1 MTPSFCAKV
10 WCFWIIACDLL
21 SAFLSALRLVL
32 HVNPWSQWK
41 NLHTSKFGFCV
52 DIYTCLPYVN
62 TYIYYIWLKNDLY
75 CYIISHLHLLS
86 FKKQRILPTKNEK
99 LPRKKKRKKTIFN
112 WPFWYLWPSFQPLE
126 ARLRI
131 PTRFLTHLTNLG
143 TAHHIWSWF
152 LRTSK
157 SMGFCFLIHWPKG
170 FFLGGREFPWVEF
183 KGLQKTTHD
192 MGVSQNNGWFI
203 MEKPMKMDGFGVS
216 LFSETPIS

>member
-1 MTPSFCAKV
+1 MIPSFCAKV

-62 TYIYYIWLKNDLY
+62 TVKYIYSYYIWLKNDLY
-75 CYIISHLHLLS
+75 CYIISHLHLLL
-86 FKKQRILPTKNEK
+86 FKKQRILLPENENHHE
-99 LPRKKKRKKTIFN
+99 KKKKTQFLIGLLVSLT
-112 WPFWYLWPSFQPLE
+112 WFQPLE

-152 LRTSK
+152 LRSSK
-157 SMGFCFLIHWPKG
+157 SMEFSSDE
-170 FFLGGREFPWVEF
+170 FFWGREFPWVEF
-183 KGLQKTTHD
+183 KGLQKPPWY
-192 MGVSQNNGWFI
+192 GCFQ
-203 MEKPMKMDGFGVS
+203 K
-216 LFSETPIS
+216 

>member
-1 MTPSFCAKV
+1 MIPSFCAKV

-75 CYIISHLHLLS
+75 RYIISHLHLFLYVQKTTYS
-86 FKKQRILPTKNEK
+86 TTPKMKNTTKTQ
-99 LPRKKKRKKTIFN
+99 KKTLAY
-112 WPFWYLWPSFQPLE
+112 WYLWPSFQPLE

-152 LRTSK
+152 LRS
-157 SMGFCFLIHWPKG
+157 SAFDGVLFFDPLAPESE
-170 FFLGGREFPWVEF
+170 FLGERI
-183 KGLQKTTHD
+183 L
-192 MGVSQNNGWFI
+192 MGWI
-203 MEKPMKMDGFGVS
+203 
-216 LFSETPIS
+216 